1 MGGPVYDKQEQM
13 KYLHQRIELLM
24 TMLDNIDPE
33 KVGVEDIDR
42 IIEMLDDLE
51 NKAKQYRQDWDETEA

>member
-33 KVGVEDIDR
+33 EAGVEDIDR
-42 IIEMLDDLE
+42 IIEMLDELE
-51 NKAKQYRQDWDETEA
+51 TKAKQYRNHWDGK

>member
-24 TMLDNIDPE
+24 TMLDNINPE
-33 KVGVEDIDR
+33 EAGVEDIDR
-42 IIEMLDDLE
+42 IIDMLDDLE
-51 NKAKQYRQDWDETEA
+51 RKAKQYRQDWDGKDA